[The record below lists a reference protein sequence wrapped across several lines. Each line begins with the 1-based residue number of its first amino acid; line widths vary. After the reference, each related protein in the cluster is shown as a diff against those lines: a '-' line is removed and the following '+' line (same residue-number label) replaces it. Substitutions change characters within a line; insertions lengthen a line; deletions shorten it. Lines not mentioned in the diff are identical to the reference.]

1 MSRFRAFP
9 HARRPRFL
17 KIGFVSANL
26 LLASLL
32 PAETLRYNLKWP
44 SGLTLGEANFTSEL
58 TARGSRYTLDLDA
71 SLPAY
76 ALVDRYTSATS
87 AQSCTIQFTRETR
100 HGSKSSHEQTSVTPE
115 GTITRETIGGG
126 KTEIPTMP
134 CPRDP
139 LALLTAL
146 RQNFA
151 QPAQSVLF
159 GPNYPVRFEA
169 AMPATITLNDKPTPA
184 DKVICILTLPKTGD
198 YRLELY
204 FLKDQVRTP
213 ALIRAPFALGIFSM
227 ELLR

>member
-1 MSRFRAFP
+1 MSRSSTLFPCRHSLFR
-9 HARRPRFL
+9 
-17 KIGFVSANL
+17 KIGFVSVNL

-76 ALVDRYTSATS
+76 ALTDRYTSATS
-87 AQSCTIQFTRETR
+87 AQSCTIQFTRETH
-100 HGSKSSHEQTSVTPE
+100 HGSKSSHEQTTVAPD
-115 GTITRETIGGG
+115 GAITRETIGGG
-126 KTEIPTMP
+126 KTEIPTYP

-146 RQNFA
+146 RKNFA

-159 GPNYPVRFEA
+159 GAGYPVRFEA
-169 AMPATITLNDKPTPA
+169 AMPATISLNDKPTPA

-204 FLKDQVRTP
+204 FLKDQAHTP

-227 ELLR
+227 ELVR

>member
-1 MSRFRAFP
+1 MSRLNASPSPGRA
-9 HARRPRFL
+9 RIL
-17 KIGFVSANL
+17 KFGFVPAIF
-26 LLASLL
+26 LLAPLL

-44 SGLTLGEANFTSEL
+44 SGLTLGEASFTSEL
-58 TARGSRYTLDLDA
+58 TARGDRYTLDLDA

-76 ALVDRYTSATS
+76 ALVDRYTSGTS

-100 HGSKSSHEQTSVTPE
+100 HGSKNTREQTSVAPD

-126 KTEIPTMP
+126 KTDIPAMP

-146 RQNFA
+146 RKNFA

-159 GPNYPVRFEA
+159 GPGYPVRFEA
-169 AMPATITLNDKPTPA
+169 AMSATITLNDKPTPA
-184 DKVICILTLPKTGD
+184 DKVICIITLPKTGD

-204 FLKDQVRTP
+204 FLKDQTRTP

-227 ELLR
+227 ELVR